1 MGPGQVKYRSL
12 ADHGVSALSIALSLE
27 IRSIEEWQN
36 ISVSV
41 VYAREGIGR
50 DEHLHSM
57 SQHYI
62 STKQFE
68 ALVGWDRP
76 LQYFFGQ
83 KSKKNTDDG
92 IVFATLHLPE
102 GGVGTAAELA
112 KLLAPYIELPDD
124 IRETLLEDQ
133 MLNRGNAVYRWDLED
148 TQNLP

>member
-1 MGPGQVKYRSL
+1 
-12 ADHGVSALSIALSLE
+12 
-27 IRSIEEWQN
+27 
-36 ISVSV
+36 
-41 VYAREGIGR
+41 
-50 DEHLHSM
+50 M

-76 LQYFFGQ
+76 LQYFFGTVWQ
-83 KSKKNTDDG
+83 KSKKNSDDG

-112 KLLAPYIELPDD
+112 KLLAPHIELPDE

-133 MLNRGNAVYRWDLED
+133 MLNRGNAVYHWNLED
-148 TQNLP
+148 AQELPS

>member
-1 MGPGQVKYRSL
+1 MPERGL
-12 ADHGVSALSIALSLE
+12 AGTS
-27 IRSIEEWQN
+27 N
-36 ISVSV
+36 
-41 VYAREGIGR
+41 
-50 DEHLHSM
+50 LHSM

-76 LQYFFGQ
+76 LQYFFGTVWQ
-83 KSKKNTDDG
+83 KSKRNADDG

-133 MLNRGNAVYRWDLED
+133 MLNRGNAVYHWNLED
-148 TQNLP
+148 TQELPS